1 MIVVV
6 DYGRGNLFSL
16 SHALNHVGGQH
27 EIVDDPAA
35 FDRADAIILP
45 GVGAFGDAA
54 TALRERGMFEA
65 LRRFATGG
73 RPLLGICVGCQL
85 LMSIGEEFGEH
96 EGLDL
101 IPGRV
106 KRLPTESRLPGK
118 AMRIP
123 NIGWRPLR
131 KHHDPSCLRGIPDDG
146 MVYFVH
152 SYAPQPE
159 DPADIA
165 GTIAFNG
172 MDVTVAV
179 QRGNIS
185 GLQFHP
191 EKSADMGLSLLQDFV
206 RSIPGR

>member
-1 MIVVV
+1 MILVV

-16 SHALNHVGGQH
+16 SHALSHVGGQH
-27 EIVDDPAA
+27 EIVDDPLAL
-35 FDRADAIILP
+35 DKADAIILP

-54 TALRERGMFEA
+54 EALRQRGMFQP
-65 LRRFATGG
+65 LRRLALEG

-85 LMSIGEEFGEH
+85 LMSVGEEFGEH
-96 EGLDL
+96 AGLDL

-106 KRLPTESRLPGK
+106 RKLPVEAPPAEK

-131 KHHDPSCLRGIPDDG
+131 KHRDPDCLRGIPDEG

-152 SYAPQPE
+152 SYAPQP
-159 DPADIA
+159 DDSADIA

-172 MDVTVAV
+172 VDVAV
-179 QRGNIS
+179 AIQRGNIA

-191 EKSADMGLSLLQDFV
+191 EKSADLGLSLLQAFV
-206 RSIPGR
+206 RSVSGR